1 MENLTTKERFVFR
14 CGRWLSKKEDD
25 KQIIRELP
33 AEGPGIS
40 RPLPLIKYTVDVYT
54 GSKSNAGT
62 DANVFIDIFG
72 DVGDTGGRCAAKS
85 DSSGG
90 EVPVVFRTTVGVSIE
105 EEEQIRKKPSNVRLR
120 NVHSSL
126 LPVDG

>member
-25 KQIIRELP
+25 KQTIRELP

-40 RPLPLIKYTVDVYT
+40 RPLPLIKYAVDVYT
-54 GSKSNAGT
+54 GNKSNAGT

-72 DVGDTGGRCAAKS
+72 DVGDTGGRRARRREGPQLCS
-85 DSSGG
+85 ML
-90 EVPVVFRTTVGVSIE
+90 VVFRTTVGVSIE
-105 EEEQIRKKPSNVRLR
+105 EEEQIREKPGKVQLR
-120 NVHSSL
+120 SVC
-126 LPVDG
+126 